1 VIGGDML
8 EALPQAQLV
17 HAMPGRSRLRI
28 PERRGDPVF
37 FASLASG
44 LSTLQGVKKVDVS
57 PLTGSILIHHDVPF
71 EGLAK
76 AAEDVRLFGLATVTA
91 GTPLSAAA
99 IAALPLDVRM
109 IAALGFG
116 ALALLQIGRGN
127 VLPQAATLAWYAATL
142 TGWLS
147 KEIAT
152 DDGAMA
158 HDAGGDGGE

>member
-1 VIGGDML
+1 MT
-8 EALPQAQLV
+8 EALPQAELV
-17 HAMPGRSRLRI
+17 HSMPGRSRLRI
-28 PERRGDPVF
+28 PERRGDSVF

-44 LSTLQGVKKVDVS
+44 LSTLHGVKKVEVR
-57 PLTGSILIHHDVPF
+57 PLTGSILVHHDVPF

-91 GTPLSAAA
+91 GTPLSAEA
-99 IAALPLDVRM
+99 IAALPLNVRM

-116 ALALLQIGRGN
+116 VLALLQIGRGR

-152 DDGAMA
+152 ADGGMA
-158 HDAGGDGGE
+158 HGHDGDGDGGE